1 MKKGPI
7 AIATLLYSPDYLPGV
22 FTLIAQLNKLLT
34 GKKHLTPLKTVL
46 FVTPQVF
53 NDALSEVSRDILKQ
67 NFDQI
72 IQINP
77 SNQQSFTERQN
88 KTNLDMLQRPELAL
102 ALIKARLWEHTEFN
116 QILYLDADT
125 LPLNDT
131 LFDVF
136 DLTANQSKHQIG
148 AAPDIGWPDMFNSGV
163 MTIVPDYH
171 IAADLNEFIIK
182 QKSIDGADQG
192 ILNQFFNPKCGSTT
206 ENDWIVLPF
215 LYNVTTPN
223 NGYQCPPAMKYFKDQ
238 IKLIHFIGKHKPW
251 KEWHVEDIN
260 SNEYSKLW
268 HDIYND
274 FAQQNNISNGS
285 SYSSAPIESDG
296 GNDCNEQARQEEQNN
311 LHSNT
316 HPESNDE
323 LETKTTVKEKEKSPT
338 PIQLPLDFK
347 EWLTTFIEKDDTSGP
362 ENQPDSQLQEPTPEP
377 ELDSQSTKGPIKEK
391 LESKTEPVGIYHF
404 GWEGSSYLNKVE
416 RAFPGDIFAYE
427 TKLGSGF
434 DQLTPQTG
442 FELET
447 TSDFE
452 TASDVETENISTQRR
467 APSKTQ
473 AKHNTQPTTSRLQEE
488 ADCDDSETASD
499 QAEENEREQLH
510 KSIIAETR
518 EEKKNH
524 KKKKSVSERLSEI
537 TAHIDFGL
545 QDYIDIG
552 GSDDEADAAKY
563 KYVNVIDK
571 GTGTHPT
578 SRG

>member
-22 FTLIAQLNKLLT
+22 FTLIAQLNKLLANNNLY
-34 GKKHLTPLKTVL
+34 LTQQLKTVL

-53 NDALSEVSRDILKQ
+53 NDALTDSSRDILKQ
-67 NFDQI
+67 HFNQI

-77 SNQQSFTERQN
+77 PNQHLITQEQN
-88 KTNLDMLQRPELAL
+88 KHNLSLLQRPELAL

-131 LFDVF
+131 LFDIF
-136 DLTANQSKHQIG
+136 ELTSNQSKHQIG

-163 MTIVPDYH
+163 MTIVPDCH
-171 IAADLNEFIIK
+171 IVAELNEFIIK

-192 ILNQFFNPKCGSTT
+192 ILNQFFNPKCGMTT
-206 ENDWIVLPF
+206 QNDWIVLPF

-223 NGYQCPPAMKYFKDQ
+223 NGYQCPPAMLFFKDQ
-238 IKLIHFIGKHKPW
+238 IKLIHFIGKFKPW
-251 KEWHVEDIN
+251 KQWNVEDYT

-268 HDIYND
+268 HDIYDDFTQKNENVND
-274 FAQQNNISNGS
+274 HSSIEPDNNSKES
-285 SYSSAPIESDG
+285 SVTPEAIEKV
-296 GNDCNEQARQEEQNN
+296 
-311 LHSNT
+311 
-316 HPESNDE
+316 
-323 LETKTTVKEKEKSPT
+323 ETKVAEQDKQAKEPRETSSP

-347 EWLTTFIEKDDTSGP
+347 EWLTTFIKKDDTLEL
-362 ENQPDSQLQEPTPEP
+362 ENGDTLDREKLSISKLQEPTPEP
-377 ELDSQSTKGPIKEK
+377 AEENSMEEK
-391 LESKTEPVGIYHF
+391 VVSNTQPEPASIYHF

-427 TKLGSGF
+427 TKLDAGF
-434 DQLTPQTG
+434 DQLASQTA

-447 TSDFE
+447 ASDIE
-452 TASDVETENISTQRR
+452 TASDVETGSMSTQR
-467 APSKTQ
+467 KL
-473 AKHNTQPTTSRLQEE
+473 HNTQATSRLKEE
-488 ADCDDSETASD
+488 ADCDGTEM
-499 QAEENEREQLH
+499 AEEEEREQLH
-510 KSIIAETR
+510 EIIIAETR
-518 EEKKNH
+518 KEKLDH
-524 KKKKSVSERLSEI
+524 KKKKSVSERLSEM

-552 GSDDEADAAKY
+552 GSDDDDDNTTKY

-578 SRG
+578 TRK